1 MSGVHKDPIK
11 LKKNEVKSIKIK
23 FRNNGGIDWL
33 PNFAL
38 YQVGNNK

>member
-1 MSGVHKDPIK
+1 MSGVHKEPIN

-33 PNFAL
+33 QNFAL
-38 YQVGNNK
+38 YQVGDSN